1 MNIIKCS
8 LSGILALSLV
18 ACTTGPMLSSAQP
31 KPGFAN
37 ITDIPLPESAT
48 MDLHKSVV
56 TGAGDTWAGHL
67 VYDTNNSRVRVIDFT
82 SKEMKAK
89 GWSKVS
95 ELRGKESV
103 LVFMMD
109 RRVATIRVS
118 KEDGFLS
125 NKTLVVIDMAN
136 SNLRNALVNSSED

>member
-8 LSGILALSLV
+8 LAVVLALSLA
-18 ACTTGPMLSSAQP
+18 ACATEPMKSTTQP
-31 KPGFAN
+31 KPGFSN
-37 ITDIPLPESAT
+37 ITDVPLPESAT
-48 MDLHKSVV
+48 MDLHQSVV
-56 TGAGDTWAGHL
+56 TGGGDTWSGHL
-67 VYDTNNSRVRVIDFT
+67 VYDTKNSQVRVIDFT

-109 RRVATIRVS
+109 RRVATIRVT
-118 KEDGFLS
+118 KEDGFIS
-125 NKTLVVIDMAN
+125 NKTRVVIDMAN
-136 SNLRNALVNSSED
+136 SNLRNALVNSAED

>member
-8 LSGILALSLV
+8 LGGILALSLA
-18 ACTTGPMLSSAQP
+18 ACATGPMLSSEQP

-67 VYDTNNSRVRVIDFT
+67 VYDTKNSRVRVIDFT

-109 RRVATIRVS
+109 RAGS
-118 KEDGFLS
+118 Y
-125 NKTLVVIDMAN
+125 N
-136 SNLRNALVNSSED
+136 